1 MAMRRLSR
9 ADRDLLGFEWPRCF
23 RFAAITLGQVGD
35 QRQFPTRDRF
45 AASQT
50 APPYRNVERA
60 TGAAS
65 AQPAGNRQLNHAL
78 HLIAVT
84 EIGPRHPGPRV
95 PRTETR
101 RREVEE
107 GSAPGAQALPQRRRL
122 APTPGRSRASMTS
135 EPGRARGD
143 DSEASVTGSAPS
155 RAALRRSH
163 SRAQPARYAR
173 IIGHAASRQNATLDS
188 QEASI
193 RDWRRHRMPRHNDVV
208 PVALTARRTGSV
220 CSDRQPLLVQNDR
233 SRARSAPAFADSG
246 SRDPCPPARKSG
258 LRSCVPSSR
267 RYVAASLTTWRR
279 WRRHGTDAVYAAD
292 PWR

>member
-35 QRQFPTRDRF
+35 QRRFPTRDRF

-60 TGAAS
+60 TGVAS

-78 HLIAVT
+78 HLIAVPQ
-84 EIGPRHPGPRV
+84 IGPRHPGPRV

-135 EPGRARGD
+135 EPGKARGD

-163 SRAQPARYAR
+163 SRAQPARYA
-173 IIGHAASRQNATLDS
+173 GFTPVPNVTGPASSGMLRRARNATLDS

-208 PVALTARRTGSV
+208 PVAVTARRTGSV

-233 SRARSAPAFADSG
+233 SGAAWRSHPH
-246 SRDPCPPARKSG
+246 
-258 LRSCVPSSR
+258 LHQ
-267 RYVAASLTTWRR
+267 
-279 WRRHGTDAVYAAD
+279 HG
-292 PWR
+292 